1 VIGNVLVYRDNHLT
15 DTLTLSLAPPL
26 ADALVPLV

>member
-15 DTLTLSLAPPL
+15 DTFTRSLAAPL
-26 ADALVPLV
+26 TDALVPLG